1 MKVAVVEDS
10 EFAREGLVSMLK
22 EYPDLEIICS
32 ADHPDT
38 ALEILNETPADVLF
52 LDIHMPGSSGF
63 DLLARLD
70 YSPLI
75 IFTTAYSEYAIR
87 SFDFNT
93 VDYLL
98 KPISK
103 ERLEQAVIK
112 LRERFDSLSNSEESA
127 LDREYTTEKELSQRL
142 EMSSR
147 LLIKDN
153 DECHLV
159 ELSSI
164 RYFESCKNEA
174 IAFFGDESAY
184 IKRSLSY
191 LEQRL
196 PVKFFFRANRQYIVN
211 LQEVTSI
218 TESISKGFSLI
229 MSDDREIEISRRRA
243 GKLKEILSF

>member
-10 EFAREGLVSMLK
+10 ELAREGLVSMLK
-22 EYPDLEIICS
+22 VYSDLEIICS
-32 ADHPDT
+32 AGHPDT
-38 ALEILNETPADVLF
+38 ALEILTGTPADVLF

-63 DLLARLD
+63 DLLAQLD

-103 ERLEQAVIK
+103 ERLEQAVVK
-112 LRERFDSLSNSEESA
+112 LRRQFDSLPISDGSTLFPEG
-127 LDREYTTEKELSQRL
+127 TPGKEPDQKL
-142 EMSSR
+142 EMGSR

-153 DECHLV
+153 DECYLV
-159 ELSSI
+159 ELSTI

-174 IAFFGDESAY
+174 IAFFKEERAY
-184 IKRSLSY
+184 IKRSLNY

-196 PVKFFFRANRQYIVN
+196 PANFFFRANRQYIVN
-211 LQEVTSI
+211 LQAVTSI
-218 TESISKGFSLI
+218 SESISKGFSLI
-229 MSDDREIEISRRRA
+229 MSDDKEIEISRRRA